1 MDCAYG
7 FALAGLAEGV
17 RKWASGHCAL
27 QPVGQERD
35 MGKLI
40 ASVSAMPD
48 VEYLMVDGSIVRI
61 YQHGLSTKIHV
72 AVDALGNP
80 VRLLLTAGQR
90 SEHTQ
95 AKALVDGFH
104 ADFVIAD

>member
-1 MDCAYG
+1 M
-7 FALAGLAEGV
+7 
-17 RKWASGHCAL
+17 
-27 QPVGQERD
+27 
-35 MGKLI
+35 
-40 ASVSAMPD
+40 
-48 VEYLMVDGSIVRI
+48 
-61 YQHGLSTKIHV
+61 STRIHV

-104 ADFVIAD
+104 ADFVIADKG